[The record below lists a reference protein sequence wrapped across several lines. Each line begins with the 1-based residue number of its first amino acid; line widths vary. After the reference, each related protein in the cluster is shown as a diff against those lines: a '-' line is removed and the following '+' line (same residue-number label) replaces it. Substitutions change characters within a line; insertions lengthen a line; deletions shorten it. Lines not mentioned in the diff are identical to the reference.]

1 MEYLTLES
9 HFWVPDHAI
18 RPDTRNICSK
28 ELVSLIYRV
37 ASIIAPEEKIEV
49 LILPSEIWC
58 YKDIFKITGTKIS
71 IVIAVIGAVYASLT
85 YHRDSDKIKLE
96 MIKECMETI
105 QVASSMSGE
114 IQVDDSILTAL
125 CDDYGIKKIKNTRYK
140 TLQGDESIEYEETVI
155 KTPDKQNIFQSTI
168 QRQDFERMIIPL
180 PEAEEYEKE
189 DITWTIELISLVVKQ
204 KKEGRGIPWK
214 WSYFWD
220 DIIYQGIKV
229 LENNEDIDFF
239 MQDEEF
245 KQKIKNQ
252 EIQFSSW
259 DNIEVEFKMKVEIYA
274 GIVKTRKIYIKK
286 VLEFNEQEI
295 PHSEKIRKKEIN
307 SNQIALFDI
316 SSL

>member
-1 MEYLTLES
+1 MQYLTLES
-9 HFWVPDHAI
+9 HFWVIDHAI

-49 LILPSEIWC
+49 LILPSEIWS
-58 YKDIFKITGTKIS
+58 YKDVFKITWGLS
-71 IVIAVIGAVYASLT
+71 IVSILWAVWWYLN
-85 YHRDSDKIKLE
+85 YKDSHERHQIDMFHSCREEIQRIENITWWSFSISEDKIYE
-96 MIKECMETI
+96 
-105 QVASSMSGE
+105 
-114 IQVDDSILTAL
+114 L
-125 CDDYGIKKIKNTRYK
+125 CEDYGIKKNKNTRYK
-140 TLQGDESIEYEETVI
+140 TLEEDHTVEYEETVI
-155 KTPDKQNIFQSTI
+155 KTQDRQNVFQSTI
-168 QRQDFERMIIPL
+168 QRQDFQKMIVPL
-180 PEAEEYEKE
+180 PESEEYEEENIK
-189 DITWTIELISLVVKQ
+189 WTIELISLVVKQ